1 MEFDEEEFMKKFTG
15 IVLWSVFILAVL
27 LSQFDPYFGSWVFY
41 ILGILMVVFGYI
53 FKGEANATSCF
64 WFGLFIVF
72 VTFLGANISG
82 KIYSDTVE
90 ILQENDIK
98 NE

>member
-1 MEFDEEEFMKKFTG
+1 MKKFTG
-15 IVLWSVFILAVL
+15 VILTTVFIMAVL
-27 LSQFDPYFGSWVFY
+27 LSHFDSYIGSWAFY
-41 ILGILMVVFGYI
+41 ALGFLMVVFGYI
-53 FKGEANATSCF
+53 YKGEANATSCF
-64 WFGLFIVF
+64 WLGLFIMS

-90 ILQENDIK
+90 VLQESNQK

>member
-1 MEFDEEEFMKKFTG
+1 MKKFIG
-15 IVLWSVFILAVL
+15 IALWVLFIFAFL
-27 LSQFDPYFGSWVFY
+27 LSQFDTYLGSWAFY
-41 ILGILMVVFGYI
+41 ALGFLMVVFGFI
-53 FKGEANATSCF
+53 FKGEANATISF
-64 WFGLFIVF
+64 YFGLFIMT

-90 ILQENDIK
+90 ILQESNQK

>member
-1 MEFDEEEFMKKFTG
+1 MKKFTG
-15 IVLWSVFILAVL
+15 VILTTVFIVAVL
-27 LSQFDPYFGSWVFY
+27 LSQFDSYIGSWAFY
-41 ILGILMVVFGYI
+41 ALGFLMVVFGFM
-53 FKGEANATSCF
+53 FKGEANATIGF
-64 WFGLFIVF
+64 YFGLFIMS

-90 ILQENDIK
+90 ILQESNQK

>member
-1 MEFDEEEFMKKFTG
+1 MKKFAGVILTT
-15 IVLWSVFILAVL
+15 VFIMAVL
-27 LSQFDPYFGSWVFY
+27 LSQFDSYIGSWAFY
-41 ILGILMVVFGYI
+41 ALGFLMVVFGFM
-53 FKGEANATSCF
+53 FKGEANATIGF
-64 WFGLFIVF
+64 YFGLFIMS

-90 ILQENDIK
+90 ILQESNQK

>member
-1 MEFDEEEFMKKFTG
+1 MKKFAGVILTT
-15 IVLWSVFILAVL
+15 VFIMAVL
-27 LSQFDPYFGSWVFY
+27 LSHFDSYIGSWAFY
-41 ILGILMVVFGYI
+41 ALGFLMVVFGYI
-53 FKGEANATSCF
+53 YKGEANATSCF
-64 WFGLFIVF
+64 WFGLFIMS

-90 ILQENDIK
+90 VLQESNQK

>member
-1 MEFDEEEFMKKFTG
+1 MKKFTG
-15 IVLWSVFILAVL
+15 VILTTVFIMAVL
-27 LSQFDPYFGSWVFY
+27 LSHFDSYIGSWAFY
-41 ILGILMVVFGYI
+41 ALGFLMVVFGYI
-53 FKGEANATSCF
+53 YKGEANATSCF
-64 WFGLFIVF
+64 WFGLFILS

-90 ILQENDIK
+90 ILQESNPN

>member
-1 MEFDEEEFMKKFTG
+1 MKKFAGVILTT
-15 IVLWSVFILAVL
+15 VFIMAVL
-27 LSQFDPYFGSWVFY
+27 LSQFDSYIGSWAFY
-41 ILGILMVVFGYI
+41 ALGFLMVVFGYI
-53 FKGEANATSCF
+53 YKGEANATSCF
-64 WFGLFIVF
+64 WFGLFIMS

-90 ILQENDIK
+90 VLQESNQK

>member
-1 MEFDEEEFMKKFTG
+1 MKKFTG
-15 IVLWSVFILAVL
+15 VILTTVFIMAVL
-27 LSQFDPYFGSWVFY
+27 LSQFDSYIGSWAFY
-41 ILGILMVVFGYI
+41 ALGFLMVVFGYI
-53 FKGEANATSCF
+53 YKGEANATSCF
-64 WFGLFIVF
+64 WFGLFIMS

-90 ILQENDIK
+90 ILQESSQK

>member
-1 MEFDEEEFMKKFTG
+1 M
-15 IVLWSVFILAVL
+15 S
-27 LSQFDPYFGSWVFY
+27 
-41 ILGILMVVFGYI
+41 
-53 FKGEANATSCF
+53 
-64 WFGLFIVF
+64 

-90 ILQENDIK
+90 VLQESNQK

>member
-1 MEFDEEEFMKKFTG
+1 MKKFAEVILTT
-15 IVLWSVFILAVL
+15 VFIMAVL
-27 LSQFDPYFGSWVFY
+27 LSQFDSYIGSWAFY
-41 ILGILMVVFGYI
+41 ALGFLMVVFGYI
-53 FKGEANATSCF
+53 YKGEANATSCF
-64 WFGLFIVF
+64 WFGLFIMS

-90 ILQENDIK
+90 VLQESNQK

>member
-1 MEFDEEEFMKKFTG
+1 M
-15 IVLWSVFILAVL
+15 
-27 LSQFDPYFGSWVFY
+27 Y
-41 ILGILMVVFGYI
+41 
-53 FKGEANATSCF
+53 KGEANATSCF
-64 WFGLFIVF
+64 WFGLFIIS

-90 ILQENDIK
+90 ILQESNQK

>member
-1 MEFDEEEFMKKFTG
+1 MKKFTG
-15 IVLWSVFILAVL
+15 VILTTVFIMAVL
-27 LSQFDPYFGSWVFY
+27 LSQFDSYIGSWAFY
-41 ILGILMVVFGYI
+41 ALGFLMVVFGYI
-53 FKGEANATSCF
+53 YKGEANATSCF
-64 WFGLFIVF
+64 WFGLFIMS

-90 ILQENDIK
+90 ILQESNQE

>member
-1 MEFDEEEFMKKFTG
+1 MKKFTG
-15 IVLWSVFILAVL
+15 VILTTVFIMAVL
-27 LSQFDPYFGSWVFY
+27 LSHFDSYIGSWAFY
-41 ILGILMVVFGYI
+41 ALGFLMVVFGYI
-53 FKGEANATSCF
+53 YKGEANATSCF
-64 WFGLFIVF
+64 WFGLFIMS

-90 ILQENDIK
+90 ILQESNQK

>member
-1 MEFDEEEFMKKFTG
+1 MKKFTG
-15 IVLWSVFILAVL
+15 VILTTVFIMAVL
-27 LSQFDPYFGSWVFY
+27 LSHFDSYIGSWAFY
-41 ILGILMVVFGYI
+41 ALGFLMVVFGYMY
-53 FKGEANATSCF
+53 KGEANATSCF
-64 WFGLFIVF
+64 WFGLFIMS

-90 ILQENDIK
+90 VLQASNQT

>member
-1 MEFDEEEFMKKFTG
+1 MKKFIG
-15 IVLWSVFILAVL
+15 IALLILFIFAFL
-27 LSQFDPYFGSWVFY
+27 LSQFDSYIGSWAFY
-41 ILGILMVVFGYI
+41 ALGFLMVVFGYI
-53 FKGEANATSCF
+53 YKGEANATSCF
-64 WFGLFIVF
+64 WFGLFIMS

-90 ILQENDIK
+90 VLQESNQK

>member
-1 MEFDEEEFMKKFTG
+1 MRKFTG
-15 IVLWSVFILAVL
+15 VILTTVFIMAVL
-27 LSQFDPYFGSWVFY
+27 LSQFDSYIGSWAFY
-41 ILGILMVVFGYI
+41 ALGFLMVVFGYI
-53 FKGEANATSCF
+53 YKGEANATSCF
-64 WFGLFIVF
+64 WFGLFIMS

-90 ILQENDIK
+90 ILQESNPN

>member
-1 MEFDEEEFMKKFTG
+1 MRKFTG
-15 IVLWSVFILAVL
+15 VILTTVFIMAVL
-27 LSQFDPYFGSWVFY
+27 LSHFDSYIGSWAFY
-41 ILGILMVVFGYI
+41 ALGFLMVVFGYI
-53 FKGEANATSCF
+53 YKGEANATSCF
-64 WFGLFIVF
+64 WFGLFIMS

-90 ILQENDIK
+90 ILQESSQK

>member
-1 MEFDEEEFMKKFTG
+1 MKKFTG
-15 IVLWSVFILAVL
+15 VILTTVFIMAVL
-27 LSQFDPYFGSWVFY
+27 LSHFDSYIGSWAFY
-41 ILGILMVVFGYI
+41 ALGFLMVVFGYI
-53 FKGEANATSCF
+53 YKGEANATSCF
-64 WFGLFIVF
+64 WFGLFIMS

-90 ILQENDIK
+90 ILQESSQK

>member
-1 MEFDEEEFMKKFTG
+1 MKKFIG
-15 IVLWSVFILAVL
+15 IALWILFPFAFL
-27 LSQFDPYFGSWVFY
+27 LSQFDAYLGSWAFY
-41 ILGILMVVFGYI
+41 ALGFLMVVFGFM
-53 FKGEANATSCF
+53 FKGEANATIEF
-64 WFGLFIVF
+64 YFGLFIMS

-90 ILQENDIK
+90 ILQESNQK

>member
-1 MEFDEEEFMKKFTG
+1 MKKFTG
-15 IVLWSVFILAVL
+15 VILTTVFIMAVL
-27 LSQFDPYFGSWVFY
+27 LSHFDSYIGSWAFY
-41 ILGILMVVFGYI
+41 ALGFLMVVFGYI
-53 FKGEANATSCF
+53 YKGEANATSCF
-64 WFGLFIVF
+64 WFGLFIMS

-90 ILQENDIK
+90 ILKESSQK

>member
-1 MEFDEEEFMKKFTG
+1 MKKFTG
-15 IVLWSVFILAVL
+15 VILTTVFIMAVL
-27 LSQFDPYFGSWVFY
+27 LSHFDSYIGSWAFY
-41 ILGILMVVFGYI
+41 ALGFLMVVFGYI
-53 FKGEANATSCF
+53 YKGEANATSCF
-64 WFGLFIVF
+64 WFGLFIMS

-90 ILQENDIK
+90 VLQESNQK